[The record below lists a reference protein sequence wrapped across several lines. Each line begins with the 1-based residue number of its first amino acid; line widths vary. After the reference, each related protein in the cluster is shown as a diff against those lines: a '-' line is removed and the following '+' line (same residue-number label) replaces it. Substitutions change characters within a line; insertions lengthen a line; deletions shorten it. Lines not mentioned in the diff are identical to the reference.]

1 MYSPAPH
8 NFVAVYGS
16 RVMGAFRVLG
26 FFTLIGILVPG
37 YLIYD
42 LIKPQDKFRIPLL
55 FYRSL
60 CRLLNF
66 DIRVQGDVSTNTPTL
81 FAANHSSYLDIIVL
95 GALIPASFVAKAEVA
110 RWPMIG
116 QLGTMLRTVF
126 IERNAAK
133 AAEQSTILRDLILAK
148 RSLILFPEGTSSD
161 GMRVL
166 PFKSSLFSIA
176 KDGVEDIDLAIQPV
190 SITCSGIGGLPI
202 AREWRPYFAWFGD
215 MTFNKHLWEAF
226 CLGGFRIDV
235 VFHPP
240 VKARDFD
247 NRKSLAY
254 YCENQVS
261 GGIQQCLKGK
271 ASLGAPETKRL
282 AHS

>member
-1 MYSPAPH
+1 MYSPAPN
-8 NFVAVYGS
+8 NFVSVYGS
-16 RVMGAFRVLG
+16 RRMGVFRVVG
-26 FFTLIGILVPG
+26 FFTLIGILVPA

-42 LIKPQDKFRIPLL
+42 LIKPKDQFRIPML

-60 CRLLNF
+60 CRLLSF
-66 DIRVQGDVSTNTPTL
+66 GIRVQGDVSETAPTL

-133 AAEQSTILRDLILAK
+133 AAEQSTILRDLLLAK

-176 KDGVEDIDLAIQPV
+176 KEGMERVDLAIQPV

-215 MTFNKHLWEAF
+215 MTFTKHLWDAF

-240 VKARDFD
+240 VKAQDFN
-247 NRKSLAY
+247 NRKSLAQ
-254 YCENQVS
+254 YCQNQVS
-261 GGIQQCLKGK
+261 GGIQQSLKGRE
-271 ASLGAPETKRL
+271 LFRIPETKRL
-282 AHS
+282 AH